1 MAADIPKF
9 ESQSTEFKE
18 CWDSKKDGAPIKKTI
33 VAFANTAG
41 GDLYIG
47 VSDDGTVV
55 GLDDISDTEERLI
68 SAIQDNISP
77 SVNDCVTTEH
87 IAIEGKDVLRVH
99 VAQGSAR
106 PYYMDPTNAQTVY
119 VRVGNTSRPARIDE
133 LAKILRESN
142 PVPYLE
148 RNCARSDL
156 TFTKCMDF
164 CNSRNVYFDPKANL
178 QFGFWNHAF
187 RCFTNLAY
195 ICSDQSNAS
204 VVLVQF
210 ADAEKTQILAS
221 KKVTGSI
228 FSIYEETLSFVNE
241 RNIDY
246 VEKPD
251 DGTGERVEHYRISP
265 SVIREALVNIIAHRD
280 YEKKPA
286 ALVHITPKV
295 IEFTSFGGLEDIEF
309 SDITNAMATYC
320 RNEKLA
326 ELLSKLHLMEGIGTG
341 FLLIRQFYKRY
352 KLSLEDLLEA
362 SKSSFTIR
370 LIKPL
375 PKIRYDLHKEER
387 KYQKILEAIDEKGSM
402 SRAEIQAQFGISQ
415 SGTVNLLKELLV
427 KHRIVKEGNGKN
439 TRYAIALEDA
449 KFPEK

>member
-1 MAADIPKF
+1 
-9 ESQSTEFKE
+9 
-18 CWDSKKDGAPIKKTI
+18 
-33 VAFANTAG
+33 
-41 GDLYIG
+41 
-47 VSDDGTVV
+47 
-55 GLDDISDTEERLI
+55 
-68 SAIQDNISP
+68 
-77 SVNDCVTTEH
+77 
-87 IAIEGKDVLRVH
+87 
-99 VAQGSAR
+99 
-106 PYYMDPTNAQTVY
+106 
-119 VRVGNTSRPARIDE
+119 
-133 LAKILRESN
+133 
-142 PVPYLE
+142 
-148 RNCARSDL
+148 
-156 TFTKCMDF
+156 
-164 CNSRNVYFDPKANL
+164 
-178 QFGFWNHAF
+178 
-187 RCFTNLAY
+187 
-195 ICSDQSNAS
+195 
-204 VVLVQF
+204 
-210 ADAEKTQILAS
+210 
-221 KKVTGSI
+221 
-228 FSIYEETLSFVNE
+228 
-241 RNIDY
+241 
-246 VEKPD
+246 
-251 DGTGERVEHYRISP
+251 
-265 SVIREALVNIIAHRD
+265 VNIIAHRD